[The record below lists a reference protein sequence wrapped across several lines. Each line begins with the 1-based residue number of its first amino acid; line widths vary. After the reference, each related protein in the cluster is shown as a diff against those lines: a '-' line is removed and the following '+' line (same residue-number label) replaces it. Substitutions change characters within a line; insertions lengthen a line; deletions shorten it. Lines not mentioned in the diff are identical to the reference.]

1 MMPSLSPA
9 IRLYIG
15 GLAAKVRGIPVDQ
28 AGYRC
33 YTAAWSPRKIGK
45 VEIDPNEVIA
55 LLDSGAF
62 TDIRD
67 DARLTPEQSLERQLR
82 WERDFSEM
90 CGSTW
95 RAEMLASYDRLI
107 DEKLV
112 NGERKKIRWSV
123 REGESA
129 VVETIEA
136 ARYLASRQRD
146 LWPRSLVLAA
156 QGVDEVQYAECV
168 AEILRFADPDDT
180 IGLGGWCILGR
191 RQRLLPVF
199 KRTVET
205 VAPMIARAGLSTV
218 HIFGVLWEPALA
230 YLLAVADEH
239 QLGVSTDSS
248 KPVISV
254 TWSDPRKA
262 GVRSEELTA
271 DANVAWW
278 INHLARLRETAG
290 YARAVREREAGIW
303 RARVRTA
310 TDVEWAAEQADLF
323 KKAA

>member
-1 MMPSLSPA
+1 MIPLSPA

-15 GLAAKVRGIPVDQ
+15 GLAAKVRGVPVDQ
-28 AGYRC
+28 TGYRC

-45 VEIDPNEVIA
+45 VDIDPNEVIA

-67 DARLTPEQSLERQLR
+67 DARLTPEQSLERQLQ

-90 CGSTW
+90 CGASW
-95 RAEMLASYDRLI
+95 KAEMLASYDRLI

-112 NGERKKIRWSV
+112 AGERKKIRWSV

-136 ARYLASRQRD
+136 ARYLASRRRD
-146 LWPRSLVLAA
+146 LWPRSLVLAC
-156 QGVDEVQYAECV
+156 QGVDDIQYAACV
-168 AEILRFADPDDT
+168 AEVLRFADPDDT

-199 KRTVET
+199 KRTVEA
-205 VAPMIARAGLSTV
+205 VAPMIAQAGLSAV

-239 QLGVSTDSS
+239 QLRVSTDSS

-254 TWSDPRKA
+254 TWANSRKA

-271 DANVAWW
+271 NANVAWW
-278 INHLARLRETAG
+278 IDHLARLRETAG
-290 YARAVREREAGIW
+290 YARAVRECEAGRW
-303 RARVRTA
+303 RAWTRAVA
-310 TDVEWAAEQADLF
+310 TVEWAPEQADLF
-323 KKAA
+323 KRAA